1 MGKITKPGKVKL
13 NRAPRR
19 PAWLYP
25 EGTRHVSDNGEYLV
39 AREVTATGD
48 ARSRRYWKE
57 A

>member
-13 NRAPRR
+13 NR
-19 PAWLYP
+19 AWLYP
-25 EGTRHVSDNGEYLV
+25 EGTRHVSDNGEYMV

>member
-1 MGKITKPGKVKL
+1 MARVVRPQKQKIE
-13 NRAPRR
+13 RAPRR

>member
-13 NRAPRR
+13 SRAPRR

-39 AREVTATGD
+39 VREVTATGD
-48 ARSRRYWKE
+48 ARSRRYWRE